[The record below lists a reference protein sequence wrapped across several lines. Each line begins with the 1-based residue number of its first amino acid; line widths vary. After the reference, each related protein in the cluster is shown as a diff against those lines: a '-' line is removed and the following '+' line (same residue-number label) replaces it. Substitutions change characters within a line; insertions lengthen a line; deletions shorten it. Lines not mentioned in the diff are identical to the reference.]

1 MPYLDTASRYRPGTV
16 QTPLRLDQGLYA
28 AARERATRDGH
39 SFASFVRALLEGVLA
54 GTIPG
59 PPVIASNHSRACVK
73 AP

>member
-1 MPYLDTASRYRPGTV
+1 MPYVDTTSRYRPGTV

-28 AARERATRDGH
+28 DARERATRDGH

-59 PPVIASNHSRACVK
+59 PPVIPSNRSKAGMRA
-73 AP
+73 P